1 MLTILQISSF
11 LRNCDAASVG
21 EKQKF
26 GFIKRVDKGLWYCIY
41 IRHFLFGYIHMR
53 FTTLCG
59 VFCQTALWRSLFTIF
74 FFFFFYVTSIIHRC
88 PPNRINDA
96 RPQHRELHALR
107 SNRSDEGRTLET
119 SAFLIFHGGNSTNQ
133 LL

>member
-1 MLTILQISSF
+1 
-11 LRNCDAASVG
+11 
-21 EKQKF
+21 
-26 GFIKRVDKGLWYCIY
+26 
-41 IRHFLFGYIHMR
+41 MR

-59 VFCQTALWRSLFTIF
+59 GLLPDCFMAQPVHNL
-74 FFFFFYVTSIIHRC
+74 FFFFYVTSIIHRC
-88 PPNRINDA
+88 SPNRINDA